1 MICSMESELK
11 LGIMAKRSTKVNF
24 TREESMEEED
34 LNGMMEVTTRV
45 ISRTDNSKASENTTL
60 QTLRKLI
67 RVNSDVQI
75 WKGEE

>member
-1 MICSMESELK
+1 MICNMESELK
-11 LGIMAKRSTKVNF
+11 LGITDKRSTKVNS

-45 ISRTDNSKASENTTL
+45 ISRTDNLKASENTTL
-60 QTLRKLI
+60 QTLRRLI

>member
-1 MICSMESELK
+1 MICSMVLELK
-11 LGIMAKRSTKVNF
+11 LGIMGKRSTKVNS

-34 LNGMMEVTTRV
+34 LNGMMEVTMRV
-45 ISRTDNSKASENTTL
+45 ISRTDNLKASENTTL
-60 QTLRKLI
+60 QTLRRLI

>member
-1 MICSMESELK
+1 MICSMVLELK
-11 LGIMAKRSTKVNF
+11 LGIMGKRSTKVNS

>member
-1 MICSMESELK
+1 MICNMESELK
-11 LGIMAKRSTKVNF
+11 LGITDKRSTKVNS

-45 ISRTDNSKASENTTL
+45 TSRTDNSKASENTTL
-60 QTLRKLI
+60 QTLRRLI

-75 WKGEE
+75 WKVEE

>member
-1 MICSMESELK
+1 MICSMVLELK
-11 LGIMAKRSTKVNF
+11 LGIMGKRSTKVNS

-34 LNGMMEVTTRV
+34 LNGMMEVTMRV
-45 ISRTDNSKASENTTL
+45 ISRTDNLKASENTTL
-60 QTLRKLI
+60 QILRKLI

>member
-1 MICSMESELK
+1 MICSMVLELK
-11 LGIMAKRSTKVNF
+11 LGIMAKRSTKVNS

-60 QTLRKLI
+60 QTLRRLI

-75 WKGEE
+75 WKVEE

>member
-1 MICSMESELK
+1 MICSMVLELK
-11 LGIMAKRSTKVNF
+11 LGIMGKRNTKVNS

-60 QTLRKLI
+60 QTLRRLI

-75 WKGEE
+75 WKVEE

>member
-1 MICSMESELK
+1 
-11 LGIMAKRSTKVNF
+11 MAKRSTKVNS

-45 ISRTDNSKASENTTL
+45 ISRTDNSKDSENTTL
-60 QTLRKLI
+60 QTLRRLI
-67 RVNSDVQI
+67 RVNSDAQI